1 MDLVKMAGKDGIM
14 VDLTETDFDD
24 YVNKNKVV
32 LVDFWAGWCMPCTM
46 QGKMIE
52 GRINDLPAG
61 AKIAKVNVDE
71 NPGIA
76 RRFNVRGIP
85 QMYLM
90 VNGKSAKGW
99 TGVTPVDELIREMKD
114 HL

>member
-1 MDLVKMAGKDGIM
+1 MTAKENSIVEISEK
-14 VDLTETDFDD
+14 EFDD
-24 YVNKNKVV
+24 FVQNNKVV

-52 GRINDLPAG
+52 QRLDDMPDG

-76 RRFNVRGIP
+76 RKFNVRGIP
-85 QMYLM
+85 QLYLI
-90 VNGKSAKGW
+90 VNGKPAKGW
-99 TGVTPVDELIREMKD
+99 TGVTPVEVIFSEMER